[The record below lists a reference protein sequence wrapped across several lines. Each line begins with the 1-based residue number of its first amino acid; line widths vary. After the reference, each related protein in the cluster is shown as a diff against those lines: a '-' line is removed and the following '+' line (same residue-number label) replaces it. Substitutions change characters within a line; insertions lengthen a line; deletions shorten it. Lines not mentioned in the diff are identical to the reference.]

1 MVFIYIYFFL
11 HPLYPGFTNIY
22 LTYSYHLPSGG
33 GRYTKKME
41 ENIMAIYSFIISSFA
56 VVGMLFFKIHMIISE
71 RNKQVGIYIDLDG
84 VLAIWRKVS
93 IEATMKKGFFLSAK
107 ADLRI
112 LYLVRMLKDS
122 GCKVC
127 ILSASYN
134 KDTSKEKAQWLKQI
148 GLGDVDYMFVPY
160 GCNKADFIK
169 DKNAIL
175 IDDFTNNLYAWQN
188 KRDGLVGVK
197 YYNGINGTKK
207 RWYGNFITCKMTS
220 IQMFNTITELAVRMK
235 LISDA
240 NLK

>member
-1 MVFIYIYFFL
+1 
-11 HPLYPGFTNIY
+11 
-22 LTYSYHLPSGG
+22 
-33 GRYTKKME
+33 
-41 ENIMAIYSFIISSFA
+41 MAIYSFIISTFV

-71 RNKQVGIYIDLDG
+71 KNKQVGIYIDLDG
-84 VLAIWRKVS
+84 VLAIWRRVS

-148 GLGDVDYMFVPY
+148 GLGDVDYIFVPY

-175 IDDFTNNLYAWQN
+175 IDDFTNNLFSWQK
-188 KRDGLVGVK
+188 KRDGLIGVK
-197 YYNGINGTKK
+197 YYNGINGTKG
-207 RWYGNFITCKMTS
+207 RWYGNFITCQMTS
-220 IQMFNTITELAVRMK
+220 IQMFKTITELAVRMK
-235 LISDA
+235 LIADA